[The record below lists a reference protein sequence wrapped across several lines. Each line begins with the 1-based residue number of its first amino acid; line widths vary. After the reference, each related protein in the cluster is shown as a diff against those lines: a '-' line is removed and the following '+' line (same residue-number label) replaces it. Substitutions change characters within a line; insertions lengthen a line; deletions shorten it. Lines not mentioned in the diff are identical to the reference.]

1 MEKIRLIYLI
11 LILFCC
17 CQLSAQNKTVTGQ
30 VTAANSEEP
39 IIGASVVVR
48 GTSNGTI
55 TDIDGNF
62 SLSVPVGKELQISY
76 IGYITQYVK
85 VPKNNKVSVVLEE
98 DSKALDEVVVV
109 AFGTQK
115 KESMI
120 SSIETIKPAEL
131 KVPSSNLT
139 TALAGR
145 MSGVIAYQRS
155 GEPGKDNA
163 DFFIRGVTT
172 FGYKKDPLILIDGI
186 ETTTTELARL
196 QPDDIAAFSILKD
209 ATATALYGARGA
221 NGVIQVATKE
231 GKEGATKVSIRV
243 ENSFSSNTKNV
254 ELADPITFMQLAN
267 EAVRTRN
274 PLAPLA
280 YSREK
285 IDNTIKGT
293 NPYVYPAN
301 DWNMVNSVL
310 ILVTEKL

>member
-1 MEKIRLIYLI
+1 M
-11 LILFCC
+11 
-17 CQLSAQNKTVTGQ
+17 
-30 VTAANSEEP
+30 
-39 IIGASVVVR
+39 
-48 GTSNGTI
+48 
-55 TDIDGNF
+55 
-62 SLSVPVGKELQISY
+62 
-76 IGYITQYVK
+76 
-85 VPKNNKVSVVLEE
+85 
-98 DSKALDEVVVV
+98 VV

-301 DWNMVNSVL
+301 DWMKTFS
-310 ILVTEKL
+310 KGYDRQSAC